1 MADETSVTLE
11 ATSVTLDVFQP
22 TVEARKI
29 TDEAFLQ
36 EIMGFILDKESTM
49 TLKKIYRTGHS
60 PMRTQLFLFKME
72 ITTEV
77 SVHLV
82 RHAAV
87 GQFHYVSS
95 HREDW
100 SESKPEDVNRL
111 TPVRHVMLLNAQH
124 VIEMCGA
131 RLCTKSLPATRE
143 VARAIREA
151 VRVIDPELAHRLQP
165 KCFAQGGQCTE
176 DGPCGQNL
184 VILKQIIEQVPEEV
198 YRKWRNDFLMDNY
211 ETP

>member
-1 MADETSVTLE
+1 MLE
-11 ATSVTLDVFQP
+11 SKFEP

-29 TDEAFLQ
+29 TDEALLR

-49 TLKKIYRTGHS
+49 TLKKIYRTKHS
-60 PMRTQLFLFKME
+60 PLRTQLFLFKMN

-95 HREDW
+95 NREDW
-100 SESKPEDVNRL
+100 SGKESEEVNRL
-111 TPVRHVMLLNAQH
+111 TPVRHVMILNAEH
-124 VIEMCGA
+124 LMDMCGA
-131 RLCTKSLPATRE
+131 RLCTKSLAATRE

-151 VRVIDPELAHRLQP
+151 VRVIDPALADRLQP

-176 DGPCGQNL
+176 DEPCGQNMI
-184 VILKQIIEQVPEEV
+184 ILKQIIEQVPEEV
-198 YRKWRNDFLMDNY
+198 YRKWRNDFLAETY
-211 ETP
+211 ESKFKKS